1 MIRSIT
7 VPSRR
12 RSAGRRLV
20 HAFLPAWCGRALL
33 AVAALPIPA
42 GAADAYF
49 KDKQI
54 RLIVGSAPGGGYD
67 AYGRLLAQYMKQHIP
82 GNPTI
87 IVQNMPG
94 AGSLVAANYIYN
106 VAPKDG
112 TAIGAVNAMLAT
124 DPLVYPDRVKFDPR
138 QFRWLGS
145 ALRENHVGVVWH
157 LTRIKTFDDVLKN
170 ELIVSGTG
178 GATNFYPLFVDAMLG
193 AKIKMI
199 PGYQGTKQ
207 GMLAMERGEVGGV
220 VGITWASV
228 KATNGSWLRDDK
240 IRPFIQFGMKKHPE
254 LPDVSWVYDYARND
268 DDRAAMDMAFGNS
281 EFGRPFIAPPGV
293 PADVVADPAR
303 RLRGHHGGSRVPGR
317 CREAPARSRDH
328 PGNRDPVADRE
339 DLQDPAG
346 RGRAGQ
352 EDRAKRGI
360 SSPNKRVTSEVH
372 PWPSPAGEACWAAS
386 SRPCGRAGSR
396 S

>member
-1 MIRSIT
+1 MIRSIS
-7 VPSRR
+7 VPSCR
-12 RSAGRRLV
+12 RSAGRRLL
-20 HAFLPAWCGRALL
+20 HAILPAWCGWALL
-33 AVAALPIPA
+33 AVTALPIPA

-157 LTRIKTFDDVLKN
+157 LTRIKTFDDVLRN
-170 ELIVSGTG
+170 ELIVAGTG

-207 GMLAMERGEVGGV
+207 GMLAMERGEVGGM

-293 PADVVADPAR
+293 PADRLQILRTAFAQTMKDPGLVQEAEAAGLHPLYIAPDELTKFVADAYKMSPEVVALTKKAM
-303 RLRGHHGGSRVPGR
+303 GH
-317 CREAPARSRDH
+317 
-328 PGNRDPVADRE
+328 
-339 DLQDPAG
+339 
-346 RGRAGQ
+346 
-352 EDRAKRGI
+352 
-360 SSPNKRVTSEVH
+360 
-372 PWPSPAGEACWAAS
+372 
-386 SRPCGRAGSR
+386 
-396 S
+396 

>member
-1 MIRSIT
+1 
-7 VPSRR
+7 
-12 RSAGRRLV
+12 
-20 HAFLPAWCGRALL
+20 
-33 AVAALPIPA
+33 
-42 GAADAYF
+42 
-49 KDKQI
+49 
-54 RLIVGSAPGGGYD
+54 
-67 AYGRLLAQYMKQHIP
+67 
-82 GNPTI
+82 
-87 IVQNMPG
+87 
-94 AGSLVAANYIYN
+94 
-106 VAPKDG
+106 
-112 TAIGAVNAMLAT
+112 MLAT

-170 ELIVSGTG
+170 ELIVAGTG

-293 PADVVADPAR
+293 PADVVQILRDAFEDTMGDPEFRADAEKRQLDLEITRGTEIQSLIEKIYKTPPAVVE
-303 RLRGHHGGSRVPGR
+303 RVKKIVQSA
-317 CREAPARSRDH
+317 E
-328 PGNRDPVADRE
+328 
-339 DLQDPAG
+339 
-346 RGRAGQ
+346 
-352 EDRAKRGI
+352 
-360 SSPNKRVTSEVH
+360 
-372 PWPSPAGEACWAAS
+372 
-386 SRPCGRAGSR
+386 
-396 S
+396 

>member
-1 MIRSIT
+1 MI
-7 VPSRR
+7 PST
-12 RSAGRRLV
+12 
-20 HAFLPAWCGRALL
+20 PI
-33 AVAALPIPA
+33 AALPSGSWRRFFHAAMLALCGASLLAGLALQAPA
-42 GAADAYF
+42 RAADAYF

-170 ELIVSGTG
+170 ELIVAGTG
-178 GATNFYPLFVDAMLG
+178 GATNFYPLFVDASLG

-207 GMLAMERGEVGGV
+207 GMLAMERGEVGGM

-228 KATNGSWLRDDK
+228 KATNGSWLREDK

-254 LPDVSWVYDYARND
+254 LPDVSWIYDYARND

-293 PADVVADPAR
+293 PQEVVQILRDAFEDTMSDPEFRADAEKRALD
-303 RLRGHHGGSRVPGR
+303 LEITRGTEIQSLI
-317 CREAPARSRDH
+317 E
-328 PGNRDPVADRE
+328 
-339 DLQDPAG
+339 
-346 RGRAGQ
+346 
-352 EDRAKRGI
+352 KI
-360 SSPNKRVTSEVH
+360 YKT
-372 PWPSPAGEACWAAS
+372 SPAVVERVKKIVQSAE
-386 SRPCGRAGSR
+386 
-396 S
+396 

>member
-1 MIRSIT
+1 MIRSST
-7 VPSRR
+7 
-12 RSAGRRLV
+12 AGARGSGATGARLALV
-20 HAFLPAWCGRALL
+20 GSVLSMMLGWSVSAFLAPAH
-33 AVAALPIPA
+33 
-42 GAADAYF
+42 AADAYF
-49 KDKQI
+49 KDKSI

-112 TAIGAVNAMLAT
+112 TFIGAVNAMLAT

-145 ALRENHVGVVWH
+145 ALRENHVGVAWQ
-157 LTRIKTFDDVLKN
+157 LTRVKSFDDVVKN
-170 ELIVSGTG
+170 ELIVAGTG

-193 AKIKMI
+193 AKLKMI

-207 GMLAMERGEVGGV
+207 GMLAMERGEVGGL

-228 KATNGSWLRDDK
+228 KATNGTWLRDDK
-240 IRPFIQFGMKKHPE
+240 IRPFIQFGLKKHPE

-268 DDRAAMDMAFGNS
+268 NDRAAMDLAFGNS

-293 PADVVADPAR
+293 PDDVVQILRDAFEDTMSDPEFRADADKRQLDLEITRGSEIQSLIEKIYKTPPAVVE
-303 RLRGHHGGSRVPGR
+303 RVKKIVQSA
-317 CREAPARSRDH
+317 E
-328 PGNRDPVADRE
+328 
-339 DLQDPAG
+339 
-346 RGRAGQ
+346 
-352 EDRAKRGI
+352 
-360 SSPNKRVTSEVH
+360 
-372 PWPSPAGEACWAAS
+372 
-386 SRPCGRAGSR
+386 
-396 S
+396 

>member
-1 MIRSIT
+1 MIRSST
-7 VPSRR
+7 VRARR
-12 RSAGRRLV
+12 APATGTPLAPLAILCGVGLVCVSAQL
-20 HAFLPAWCGRALL
+20 APAA
-33 AVAALPIPA
+33 
-42 GAADAYF
+42 AADAYF
-49 KDKQI
+49 KDRQI
-54 RLIVGSAPGGGYD
+54 RMVVGSAPGGGYD

-112 TAIGAVNAMLAT
+112 TFIGAVNAMLAT

-145 ALRENHVGVVWH
+145 ALRENHVGVAWQ
-157 LTRIKTFDDVLKN
+157 LTRVKSFDDVLKN
-170 ELIVSGTG
+170 ELIVAGTG

-193 AKIKMI
+193 AKLKMI

-240 IRPFIQFGMKKHPE
+240 IRPFIQFGLKKHPE
-254 LPDVSWVYDYARND
+254 LPDVSWVYDYARNN
-268 DDRAAMDMAFGNS
+268 DDRAAMDLAFGNS

-293 PADVVADPAR
+293 PDEVVQILRDAFEDTMSDPEFRADADKRQLDLEITRGSEIQALIEKIYKTPPAVVE
-303 RLRGHHGGSRVPGR
+303 RVKKIVQSA
-317 CREAPARSRDH
+317 E
-328 PGNRDPVADRE
+328 
-339 DLQDPAG
+339 
-346 RGRAGQ
+346 
-352 EDRAKRGI
+352 
-360 SSPNKRVTSEVH
+360 
-372 PWPSPAGEACWAAS
+372 
-386 SRPCGRAGSR
+386 
-396 S
+396 